1 MYIYIYIHIIYISQ
15 YTNIYKYIYKYIH
28 IYIYI
33 YIYYWDLVRETGP
46 GPGTAGPGRDP
57 IGFPTHWISTPSE
70 DAI

>member
-1 MYIYIYIHIIYISQ
+1 MYIYIYIYIIYISQ

-28 IYIYI
+28 IYI

>member
-1 MYIYIYIHIIYISQ
+1 MYIYIHNIHISIYQYIYI
-15 YTNIYKYIYKYIH
+15 NIYENIH
-28 IYIYI
+28 I